1 MQLDPTA
8 REPNCSSW
16 RRLRHRSALR
26 VLGLATA
33 GGLTAALTASAVAPA
48 ARTPVPRALP
58 VNTDLLGATGAL
70 PSAVAPANPIGLV
83 PIGASRS
90 IGHGTAPR
98 SAAPRSEAGTTV
110 PVLGPDHL
118 GIPARVLAAYQ
129 RAEATTTRDKPGCQ
143 LRWWVLAGIGKIEAS
158 HAEGGRLDGHGS
170 AVPPIFGPVLDGQP
184 GMATVP
190 DTDGGRLDADPV
202 WDRAVGPMQF
212 LPSSWQVYGAGGDP
226 QNVDDAALAAAR
238 YLCAGEVDLSLA
250 PQLVSA
256 IFNYNHSDAYVADV
270 LGWAHG
276 YERAVTATADAP
288 LMAQLVRI
296 STLARPTRAAAALQA
311 HSTPPRI
318 VPRPANPRTAL
329 PDGTRTPTSN
339 ALPGAPTVAAP
350 AAASASPAAATATPA
365 AGTTTAPTGT
375 PAPAAGTGTAGA
387 APMAAPVASA
397 PAPVVGLAPPVGA
410 PAAAATSPVAV
421 SPVAAGPA
429 PVTPIAAAPAAGAAG
444 TPACQP
450 PTPIQVAPP
459 GQVSATQSATVL
471 PAAPAAAQPT
481 VSTSPAPLGQ
491 PGPITEVGT
500 ISARTCMLA
509 TLTRPDGTVMTV
521 DLALLRATPVVGDRV
536 LVTGSL
542 SPDGTRLIATTMIP
556 AP

>member
-1 MQLDPTA
+1 MQLDPSA
-8 REPNCSSW
+8 HEPNGSSW

-33 GGLTAALTASAVAPA
+33 GGLTAALTALAVAPA
-48 ARTPVPRALP
+48 ARAPVPRALP

-70 PSAVAPANPIGLV
+70 PSAVAPAKPTGLV

-98 SAAPRSEAGTTV
+98 NAAPRSQAGTTV

-158 HAEGGRLDGHGS
+158 HAEGGRLDAHGS

-276 YERAVTATADAP
+276 YERGVTATADAP

-296 STLARPTRAAAALQA
+296 STLARPIRAAAALQA

-318 VPRPANPRTAL
+318 VPRLANPRTAL
-329 PDGTRTPTSN
+329 PGGTRTPTSN

-350 AAASASPAAATATPA
+350 AAASATPA
-365 AGTTTAPTGT
+365 AGAAAAPTGT
-375 PAPAAGTGTAGA
+375 PAPAAGPGTAGA
-387 APMAAPVASA
+387 APMAAPVTSA
-397 PAPVVGLAPPVGA
+397 PAPVVNLAPPVGAPA

-421 SPVAAGPA
+421 SPVVAGPA
-429 PVTPIAAAPAAGAAG
+429 PATPIAAAPAAGAAG
-444 TPACQP
+444 APACQP
-450 PTPIQVAPP
+450 PTPIQLAPP
-459 GQVSATQSATVL
+459 GQVSAAQSATVL

-481 VSTSPAPLGQ
+481 VSASPAPLGQ

-521 DLALLRATPVVGDRV
+521 ELALLRAIPVVGDRV